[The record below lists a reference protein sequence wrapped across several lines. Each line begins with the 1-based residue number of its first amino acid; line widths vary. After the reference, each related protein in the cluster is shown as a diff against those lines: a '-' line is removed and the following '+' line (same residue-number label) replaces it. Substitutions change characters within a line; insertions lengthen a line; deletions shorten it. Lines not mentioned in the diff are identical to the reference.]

1 MGRISRLCGWFPPTM
16 QFQCLLHNREGRKGG
31 EGYKCGLRDAPEII
45 GKEKKFFFPFNPI
58 FVFEPA
64 KVQTKE
70 AKIRTFFYFFFPFR
84 RWYFGRIKR
93 LEAERRLLLSQ
104 NDSGAFLVRDSESGR
119 NDYSL
124 SVRDGATDSV
134 KHYRIRFSDDAG
146 GFYIARRCAFRSLQ
160 ELVDHYGRS
169 ADGLCVC
176 LRKPCWQVSEHP

>member
-1 MGRISRLCGWFPPTM
+1 MACVTRQKLSERKKSFSFHLIPSLC
-16 QFQCLLHNREGRKGG
+16 LNRRKC
-31 EGYKCGLRDAPEII
+31 KQ
-45 GKEKKFFFPFNPI
+45 KKPRS
-58 FVFEPA
+58 VL
-64 KVQTKE
+64 
-70 AKIRTFFYFFFPFR
+70 FYFFFPFH